1 MRLTRLYADVQFYDA
16 AGVIKY
22 DIFCSASGG
31 AIKRDEVTVE
41 GGGEDNYVI
50 QWTCLKA
57 WCDTSIPP
65 LFSQGSGLHPFYCL
79 ALVFVYCGGGGGG
92 ESTAQSETEKE

>member
-1 MRLTRLYADVQFYDA
+1 MRLTRLYADEHSFMML
-16 AGVIKY
+16 GVIKY

-57 WCDTSIPP
+57 
-65 LFSQGSGLHPFYCL
+65 
-79 ALVFVYCGGGGGG
+79 
-92 ESTAQSETEKE
+92 

>member
-1 MRLTRLYADVQFYDA
+1 MRLYAVADEQFYDA

-41 GGGEDNYVI
+41 GGGRGRGQLCHPVDVFKSVMRHFHPTI
-50 QWTCLKA
+50 VFSRLGASPFLLPSSCVCLLR
-57 WCDTSIPP
+57 W
-65 LFSQGSGLHPFYCL
+65 
-79 ALVFVYCGGGGGG
+79 GGGG
-92 ESTAQSETEKE
+92 EYCTVRE